1 MPSTARTMD
10 RVGGRLGL
18 AVAAAV
24 GLVVCTVST
33 AMAAA
38 APMAVPTRVSSAGVP
53 TGAAAEPRTPTP
65 GFVLDRGR
73 YTTIEAPAPNVWL
86 FPFDINNRGQLT
98 GEYVR
103 VGPDGIPDSESG
115 FVRDKRGRVTVL
127 DVPGAKGTEAVKLN
141 DRGQVV
147 GEYSQD
153 TPIVNNSANP
163 RDFLWDRGRVITI
176 EIPGADPLRT
186 EPIGVNNRGQV
197 VGPYLDRNGAL
208 HGFLWER
215 GRITTIDLPGATSTS
230 PTAIND
236 RGQVLGVYTD
246 AAGAA
251 HGFVLSR
258 GRFVSFD
265 VPGQGDFLFPLDIN
279 NRGQIVGWT
288 VQDPVTLAGA
298 RGFLLA
304 KGARGPAT
312 PVSFPGAP
320 RTIATGIND
329 QGQIVGFY
337 ENAMAT
343 SSRQLTGGQPQPA
356 KGRALTGRRPDR
368 QGWAAPSAP

>member
-1 MPSTARTMD
+1 MASPAPPNRGRRLRLAAVGAVMLTATATMT
-10 RVGGRLGL
+10 
-18 AVAAAV
+18 AAAAV
-24 GLVVCTVST
+24 EAPPVQSLAPQASRPGPGTGST
-33 AMAAA
+33 
-38 APMAVPTRVSSAGVP
+38 TRSNGTAS
-53 TGAAAEPRTPTP
+53 PRSPFP
-65 GFVLDRGR
+65 GFVLERGR
-73 YTTIEAPAPNVWL
+73 YTSIEAPDPNVWL

-103 VGPDGIPDSESG
+103 IGPDGVPDSESG

-141 DRGQVV
+141 DRGQAV

-153 TPIVNNSANP
+153 TPIVNDSANP
-163 RDFLWDRGRVITI
+163 RDYLWDRGRVTTI
-176 EIPGADPLRT
+176 EIPGADPVRT
-186 EPIGVNNRGQV
+186 EPTGVNNRGQV
-197 VGPYLDRNGAL
+197 VGPYLDRGGIV
-208 HGFLWER
+208 HGFLWDK

-246 AAGAA
+246 AAGAF

-258 GRFVSFD
+258 GRLVSFD
-265 VPGQGDFLFPLDIN
+265 APGNAAFMFPLDIN
-279 NRGQIVGWT
+279 NRGQIVGYT
-288 VQDPVTLAGA
+288 VHDPVTLAGA
-298 RGFLLA
+298 RGFLLP

-312 PVSFPGAP
+312 PISLPGAP

-337 ENAMAT
+337 EN
-343 SSRQLTGGQPQPA
+343 
-356 KGRALTGRRPDR
+356 PDV
-368 QGWAAPSAP
+368 AAPSSSAPPMGRMA

>member
-1 MPSTARTMD
+1 MTATARTMG
-10 RVGGRLGL
+10 RGGGRLRL
-18 AVAAAV
+18 AVA
-24 GLVVCTVST
+24 GVVVIT
-33 AMAAA
+33 ALTTATARA
-38 APMAVPTRVSSAGVP
+38 APTTMGVQADA
-53 TGAAAEPRTPTP
+53 TPRSPTP
-65 GFVLDRGR
+65 GFVLERGR
-73 YTTIEAPAPNVWL
+73 YTTIEAPDPNVWL

-103 VGPDGIPDSESG
+103 VGPDGVPDSESG
-115 FVRDKRGRVTVL
+115 FLRDPRGRVTVL

-153 TPIVNNSANP
+153 TPIVNSSANP
-163 RDFLWDRGRVITI
+163 RDYLWDRGRVITI
-176 EIPGADPLRT
+176 EIPGADPVRT

-197 VGPYLDRNGAL
+197 VGPYLDRKGAL

-230 PTAIND
+230 PTAVND

-246 AAGAA
+246 AAGAF

-265 VPGQGDFLFPLDIN
+265 APDQGDFLFPLDIN

-288 VQDPVTLAGA
+288 VDDPVTMAGA

-312 PVSFPGAP
+312 PVSFPGAS

-337 ENAMAT
+337 EN
-343 SSRQLTGGQPQPA
+343 P
-356 KGRALTGRRPDR
+356 
-368 QGWAAPSAP
+368 AAPSPQRAGAPPLGRMG